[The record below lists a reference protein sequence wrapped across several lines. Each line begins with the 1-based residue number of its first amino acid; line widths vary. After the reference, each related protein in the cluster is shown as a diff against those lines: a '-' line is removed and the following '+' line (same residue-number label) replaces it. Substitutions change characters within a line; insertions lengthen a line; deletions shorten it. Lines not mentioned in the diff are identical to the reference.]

1 MNAML
6 RERILPVGM
15 GHTTNCFLQIE
26 GTDKAEPYVLTPG
39 SDEPK
44 CVSVSKWSYKT
55 FFYVVFFFL
64 QSLGS
69 IGSALSR
76 EKLDSDSLVKILW
89 PKEKCRLIRD
99 DVILVDRYKKLI
111 RFVF

>member
-55 FFYVVFFFL
+55 FFMLYFFCFRVWVVLAVHF
-64 QSLGS
+64 Q
-69 IGSALSR
+69 
-76 EKLDSDSLVKILW
+76 EKNLIL
-89 PKEKCRLIRD
+89 
-99 DVILVDRYKKLI
+99 ILL
-111 RFVF
+111 